1 MIRADKLLLFDI
13 DGTLVDTEGAGLIAL
28 EAGFFNAFPFCRESS
43 FPSLDL
49 GGATDSSVVA
59 FLFDHFAIEN
69 HAGHRDLF
77 FDEYLLALDRCMRE
91 FRRRGKGRS
100 LPGVPELLKR
110 LEKREDC
117 LLGILTGNVEAGAR
131 LKLKHFDIDGYFG
144 FGAFGTD
151 HETRN
156 GLGPI
161 AIDRAEVAAG
171 KRFDPSRAIIIG
183 DTLKDIACARAFD
196 ARVIAVATGGVS
208 EEILGSGN
216 PDILLPNFVDTAAAI
231 EAIDSLFAS
240 DQ

>member
-13 DGTLVDTEGAGLIAL
+13 DGTLVDTEGSGLVAL
-28 EAGFFNAFPFCRESS
+28 EAGFFNAFPFCREKA

-69 HAGHRDLF
+69 HGGHRDLF
-77 FDEYLLALDRCMRE
+77 FDEYLLALDCCMRE
-91 FRRRGKGRS
+91 FRDRGKGRV
-100 LPGVPELLKR
+100 LPGVPELLGR
-110 LEKREDC
+110 LEKCEDY

-131 LKLKHFDIDGYFG
+131 LKLKHFDIDHYFG

-161 AIDRAEVAAG
+161 AIERAEVAAG
-171 KRFDPSRAIIIG
+171 KGFDPSKTIIIG

-196 ARVIAVATGGVS
+196 ARVIAVATGGAS
-208 EEILGSGN
+208 EEMLESGS
-216 PDILLPNFVDTAAAI
+216 PDILLPNFADTAATI
-231 EAIDSLFAS
+231 EAIDSLFTS
-240 DQ
+240 D

>member
-100 LPGVPELLKR
+100 LPGVPEFLKR

-151 HETRN
+151 HKTRN

-216 PDILLPNFVDTAAAI
+216 PDILLPNFADTAAAI